1 MKFSI
6 RIRLTLLIGLVFLSV
21 LVFLLSAG
29 GLALYLRLNEEL
41 DRALKIERKFVIE
54 MVEADF
60 SGLLITNK
68 ETDEDLEKNFVE
80 DLDEIVGFKRE
91 FVIVTFESKKF
102 KPIYTNTRQRNI
114 LQQFPERFLS
124 QSEGFY
130 NQLLDNRR
138 YRILISKQEW
148 GTLVVGLENRIF
160 YKVIDELGKILVV
173 GIPLTLLLVLIG
185 GWFLARLVMRPVV
198 SAARMAENITLTQLE
213 KRLPEYT
220 GRDEFGILVTTLN
233 HMIARLEE
241 GVKQIR
247 QFTQDAAHE
256 LRTPLTIQRGE
267 LELLYEEEKLPEKAR
282 SAVQK
287 SLDRAISMGKIV
299 DNLML
304 LAKSD
309 AGMYP
314 IQRHKFR
321 LDEVL
326 RETVEDAQNLLQVE
340 NIEIYQKECTHL
352 EYFGDEQLIRR
363 LLLNLS
369 DNALKNTSEGQIK
382 FDLKILSDSVEIII
396 SDTGI
401 GIPQEDLPH
410 IFDRFYRGDKS
421 RNTTNSGSGLGLSIS
436 RWIVNT
442 HNGSINIESKSGKG
456 TKVIITL
463 PLSNSTH

>member
-6 RIRLTLLIGLVFLSV
+6 RIRLALLIGLVFLFV

-29 GLALYLRLNEEL
+29 ALTLYLRLNEEL
-41 DRALKIERKFVIE
+41 DHDLKLEKKFVIE
-54 MVEADF
+54 MLERDF
-60 SGLLITNK
+60 SDLLILNK
-68 ETDEDLEKNFVE
+68 EASGDLETNFIE

-91 FVIVTFESKKF
+91 FVIVYFGSKKS
-102 KPIYTNTRQRNI
+102 KPVFTNSRPQNI
-114 LQQFPERFLS
+114 LQQFPEGILT
-124 QSEGFY
+124 QKEGIY

-148 GTLVVGLENRIF
+148 GTLLVGLENRIF
-160 YKVIDELGKILVV
+160 FKVIDELGKILVV

-198 SAARMAENITLTQLE
+198 SAARTAENITLTKLE

-220 GRDEFGILVTTLN
+220 GKDEFGVLVTTLN

-267 LELLYEEEKLPEKAR
+267 LELLFEQGKLSKKAR
-282 SAVQK
+282 AAVQK
-287 SLDRAISMGKIV
+287 SLDRAISMSKIV

-309 AGMYP
+309 TGMYP
-314 IQRHKFR
+314 IQMRKFR
-321 LDEVL
+321 LDEIL
-326 RETVEDAQNLLQVE
+326 QETVEDAKNLSQSK
-340 NIEIYQKECTHL
+340 NIEICLEKCPRL
-352 EYFGDEQLIRR
+352 EYLGDEQLIRR

-369 DNALKNTSEGQIK
+369 DNALKNTFKGQIK
-382 FDLKILSDSVEIII
+382 FYLKIHSDSVEIRI
-396 SDTGI
+396 SDTGT

-410 IFDRFYRGDKS
+410 VFDRFYRGDKS
-421 RNTTNSGSGLGLSIS
+421 RNTTKSGTGLGLSIS
-436 RWIVNT
+436 RWIINA

-456 TKVIITL
+456 TTVKITL